1 MDIQW
6 LHEPMT
12 QVLFLSFKTFNHIAL
27 FKATFSDFD
36 WFDSYSCNIQM
47 KANYSINISCLKLS
61 NSNNISSF
69 SKALRYSAE
78 MFKRDRGISIFI
90 WLKINYLFTLFAGF
104 FISSLQQH
112 GRVYVWEQLNCI
124 PLQPSPQSY
133 TKWYWQPIAL
143 TSQQEQLWFCKEES
157 QKPHSTHTGHK
168 SQAGMNSSDFHW
180 ANSALAILL
189 TLGHPTTSGAH
200 TLSSFC
206 WIPNPWPWLESLHHG
221 CCPGYGI

>member
-36 WFDSYSCNIQM
+36 WFNSYSCNIQM

-78 MFKRDRGISIFI
+78 MLKRDRGISIFI
-90 WLKINYLFTLFAGF
+90 WLKINYLVHFLCWFLY
-104 FISSLQQH
+104 FITVATQKSLCL
-112 GRVYVWEQLNCI
+112 GAIQL
-124 PLQPSPQSY
+124 
-133 TKWYWQPIAL
+133 
-143 TSQQEQLWFCKEES
+143 
-157 QKPHSTHTGHK
+157 
-168 SQAGMNSSDFHW
+168 
-180 ANSALAILL
+180 
-189 TLGHPTTSGAH
+189 HPTAPISPVLHKVVLATKRPYITAGATPVLQGGISEA
-200 TLSSFC
+200 TLNTHGTQVTGWHELLRFPLGWFSFSYFTNTWTAHYLGGSC
-206 WIPNPWPWLESLHHG
+206 S
-221 CCPGYGI
+221 